1 MQDGYLEV
9 TSVILMRLLRWSS
22 ALVLKLFIEN
32 IHFVIQSEVWL
43 MINTRCID
51 VIRCVCLLALYLQIF
66 GIEIKRL
73 LDPSPRWPLTSAG
86 PP

>member
-9 TSVILMRLLRWSS
+9 TSVILLRLLRWSS

-51 VIRCVCLLALYLQIF
+51 VIRCVFTCLIPTIF

-73 LDPSPRWPLTSAG
+73 LDPSPRWPLASAG